1 MPKKIAVASNDHMG
15 LNSEVS
21 SHFGRCPYYT
31 LVEVEDDEI
40 KKVTNVENPYYVSHG
55 QPGLAPNFIKQQGA
69 QVIIAGGMG
78 PRAIEFF
85 NQLGIEAVTG
95 ASGRVADV
103 VNSYLKG
110 DLQGGGPC
118 R

>member
-1 MPKKIAVASNDHMG
+1 MAKKIAVASKDHMG

-21 SHFGRCPYYT
+21 AHFGRCPYYT
-31 LVEVEDDEI
+31 LVEVQEDEI
-40 KKVTNVENPYYVSHG
+40 KKVSNVKNPYYLSHG
-55 QPGLAPNFIKQQGA
+55 QPGQVPNFIKEQQVE
-69 QVIIAGGMG
+69 VIIAGGMG

-85 NQLGIEAVTG
+85 NQLEIEAVTG

-103 VNSYLKG
+103 INSYLKG
-110 DLQGGGPC
+110 NLQDAGPC